1 LFEEEEIVEK
11 EVLIENSVVQEE
23 IEKWV

>member
-11 EVLIENSVVQEE
+11 EVLIENSVVQED

>member
-23 IEKWV
+23 TEKWV